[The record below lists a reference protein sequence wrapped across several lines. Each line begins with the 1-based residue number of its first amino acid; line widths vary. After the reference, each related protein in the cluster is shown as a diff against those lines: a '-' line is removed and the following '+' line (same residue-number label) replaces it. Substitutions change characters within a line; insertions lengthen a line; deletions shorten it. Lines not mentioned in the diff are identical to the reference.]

1 MLFVLVCIIEKI
13 VAKHKKTEDDENTDE
28 YTESDEVMLE
38 NLENIQDDE
47 VTQET
52 KTDMEKVQEEDHPEE
67 LEEEIQE

>member
-1 MLFVLVCIIEKI
+1 MS
-13 VAKHKKTEDDENTDE
+13 T
-28 YTESDEVMLE
+28 
-38 NLENIQDDE
+38 QDDE